1 MMNLLIVLLVLFFY
15 MSGAFL
21 LSLSRH
27 DNGVADIAYGG
38 GFVLVVSIA
47 YLLGL
52 HSAMGLLACIFV
64 GIWAIRLSM
73 RIAKRNW
80 NKPEDFRY
88 AAWRKEWGTSF
99 AWRSFLQVFM
109 LQGAVIFTVA
119 LPVTLLGL
127 FGQELGLGVIGGVGI
142 LLWVCGFLFEAVG
155 DWQLDAFLASAE
167 SKGRL
172 METGL
177 WRYTRHPN
185 YFGESCMWWGLS
197 LMAFDTLIFV
207 TPLPLALL
215 VFLGPLLITYL
226 LLRVS
231 GVPLVEARMKENPL
245 WESYKNRT
253 SVFFP
258 LPPKKQ

>member
-1 MMNLLIVLLVLFFY
+1 MNLLIVFLVLFFY

-21 LSLSRH
+21 LSLHRH

-38 GFVLVVSIA
+38 GFVLVVFVA
-47 YLLGL
+47 YLLGF
-52 HSAMGLLACIFV
+52 HSVMGLLACIFV
-64 GIWAIRLSM
+64 GIWAIRLSV

-99 AWRSFLQVFM
+99 VWRSFLQVFM
-109 LQGAVIFTVA
+109 LQGAVVFTVA
-119 LPVTLLGL
+119 LPVTLLST

-155 DWQLDAFLASAE
+155 DWQLDAFLASPE
-167 SKGRL
+167 SKGHL

-197 LMAFDTLIFV
+197 LMAFDTLVFV

-215 VFLGPLLITYL
+215 VFIGPLLITYL

-258 LPPKKQ
+258 LPPKKA

>member
-1 MMNLLIVLLVLFFY
+1 MNLLIVALVLFFY

-21 LSLSRH
+21 VALGRH
-27 DNGVADIAYGG
+27 NNSVADIAYGG
-38 GFVLVVSIA
+38 GFFLSAWIG
-47 YLLGL
+47 YLLGF
-52 HSAMGLLACIFV
+52 HSAMGLLVCVFV
-64 GIWAIRLSM
+64 SVWAIRLSV
-73 RIAKRNW
+73 RIARRNW
-80 NKPEDFRY
+80 NRPEDSRY
-88 AAWRKEWGTSF
+88 ARWRKEWGESF
-99 AWRSFLQVFM
+99 VWRSFLQVFM
-109 LQGAVIFTVA
+109 LQGVVIFVVA
-119 LPVTLLGL
+119 LPTTLLST
-127 FGQELGLGVIGGVGI
+127 FGQELGVGLVGGAGI
-142 LLWVCGFLFEAVG
+142 LLWACGFLFEAIG
-155 DWQLDAFLASAE
+155 DWQLDAFRASPE
-167 SKGRL
+167 SKERL

-197 LMAFDTLIFV
+197 LMAFDTLAFV
-207 TPLPLALL
+207 TPMPLALL

-231 GVPLVEARMKENPL
+231 GAPLVENRMKENVS